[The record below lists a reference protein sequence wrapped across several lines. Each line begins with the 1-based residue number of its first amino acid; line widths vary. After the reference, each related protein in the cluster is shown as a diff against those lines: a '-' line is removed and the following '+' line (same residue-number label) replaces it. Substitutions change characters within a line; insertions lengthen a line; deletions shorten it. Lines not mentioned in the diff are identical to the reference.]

1 MHIALDYDAEVDAPF
16 SPDFFATVALRT
28 LTAFVPSSFP
38 AEIEIHIS
46 VTCISRE
53 KIAELNADYRGIN
66 KVTDVLSFGEYEKRE
81 DFARETTSPIF
92 LGEIFLC
99 PDFIREASEEDKV
112 TFEREMTYIFSHG
125 VLHLIGFDHEEE
137 MFTLQEQ
144 VTDVLTGKKEY
155 TIEKGA

>member
-1 MHIALDYDAEVDAPF
+1 
-16 SPDFFATVALRT
+16 
-28 LTAFVPSSFP
+28 
-38 AEIEIHIS
+38 
-46 VTCISRE
+46 
-53 KIAELNADYRGIN
+53 
-66 KVTDVLSFGEYEKRE
+66 
-81 DFARETTSPIF
+81 
-92 LGEIFLC
+92 
-99 PDFIREASEEDKV
+99 DKV